1 MKVVIVGGTGLIGR
15 ALAESLLRDGH
26 EVDVVSRNP
35 NAHVPGGAVL
45 ARWDGRSASDWGRL
59 IDGADAVV
67 NLAGE
72 NLSSGRWT
80 PRQKQVIRESRV
92 NAGNAIVQAFQEA
105 QKKPRVLVQIS
116 GVGAYGTSEKNV
128 FSETD
133 PYGDDFLS
141 SITRDWEASTLPVEH
156 LGVRRV
162 IARSGV
168 VFSREAGAFPRLLL
182 PFKFFLGGPLGS
194 GRQWLSWIHLE
205 DEVRA
210 LRFLIENEQ
219 AAGIFN
225 VAATPVT
232 NREFAHALGE
242 QMHRPAFFAVPSFMI
257 RLLLGEMA
265 VMVLE
270 GQNVSNAKLTGLGL
284 TLKYATAV
292 DALSALMGK
301 QV

>member
-1 MKVVIVGGTGLIGR
+1 M
-15 ALAESLLRDGH
+15 
-26 EVDVVSRNP
+26 
-35 NAHVPGGAVL
+35 
-45 ARWDGRSASDWGRL
+45 ARWDGRTASGWGRQV
-59 IDGADAVV
+59 DGADAVV

-80 PRQKQVIRESRV
+80 TRQKQAIRESRV
-92 NAGNAIVQAFQEA
+92 NAGKAIVQAVQEA
-105 QKKPRVLVQIS
+105 HQKPHVLIQIS
-116 GVGAYGTSEKNV
+116 GVGAYGTSEKAV
-128 FSETD
+128 FTETD
-133 PYGDDFLS
+133 PYGGDFLS
-141 SITRDWEASTLPVEH
+141 SITRNWEASTLPLES

-168 VFSREAGAFPRLLL
+168 VFSLAAGAFPRLLL

-194 GRQWLSWIHLE
+194 GHQWLSWIHLE

-225 VAATPVT
+225 VAAQPVT

-270 GQNVSNAKLTGLGL
+270 GQNVSNAKLTDLGF
-284 TLKYATAV
+284 TLKYATAGE
-292 DALSALMGK
+292 ALSALLVK
-301 QV
+301 QL